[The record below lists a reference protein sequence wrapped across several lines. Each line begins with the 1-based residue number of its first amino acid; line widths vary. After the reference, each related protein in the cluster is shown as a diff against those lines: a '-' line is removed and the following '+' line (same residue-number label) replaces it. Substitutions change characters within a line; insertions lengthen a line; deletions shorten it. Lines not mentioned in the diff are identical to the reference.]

1 MKRFLACAA
10 CQKTEP
16 FQVHATADLTE
27 WEVYPPGWF
36 LWNRN
41 GVLIPACSEACAEV
55 CAEVCIEATFG
66 NRPVPLPAN
75 LIVAG
80 PIVTS
85 PNFWKPRK
93 L

>member
-41 GVLIPACSEACAEV
+41 GVLIPACSEV
-55 CAEVCIEATFG
+55 CSEECIAATFE
-66 NRPVPLPAN
+66 NRPVSVQKP
-75 LIVAG
+75 G
-80 PIVTS
+80 S
-85 PNFWKPRK
+85 P
-93 L
+93 

>member
-1 MKRFLACAA
+1 VKRFLACAA

-27 WEVYPPGWF
+27 WEVYPPGWL

-41 GVLIPACSEACAEV
+41 GVIIPACSETCAQNH
-55 CAEVCIEATFG
+55 IEEAFG